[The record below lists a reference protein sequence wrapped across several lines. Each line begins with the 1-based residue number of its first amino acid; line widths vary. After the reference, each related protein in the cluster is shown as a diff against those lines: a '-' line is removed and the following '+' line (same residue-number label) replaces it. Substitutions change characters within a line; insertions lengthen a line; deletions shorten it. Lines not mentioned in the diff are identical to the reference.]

1 MPQKPKRHST
11 SVVPKVSRSKAIDSN
26 TSDAGALGEA
36 LVAQWLRDRGW
47 LVLQQR
53 WRCRWGELDL
63 VAGQPSPQHPTQPI
77 ALSFVEVKTRS
88 RGNWDCDGALAITAR
103 KRAKLWKTA
112 QLFLA
117 AHPAWADLPCQ
128 FDVALVCC
136 RPIAIGK
143 QNPTGKALPDQR
155 NSNSLELAQPDAIAG
170 YRLTL
175 QDYIPAAFTL
185 D

>member
-1 MPQKPKRHST
+1 MPSKPKRLSEN
-11 SVVPKVSRSKAIDSN
+11 AIPATHAQALDAG
-26 TSDAGALGEA
+26 TSDVGALGEA
-36 LVAQWLRDRGW
+36 LVAQWLCDRGW

-77 ALSFVEVKTRS
+77 ALAFVEVKTRS
-88 RGNWDCDGALAITAR
+88 RGNWDHDGALALTVR

-117 AHPAWADLPCQ
+117 DHPTWAELPCQ

-136 RPIAIGK
+136 RQITSGK
-143 QNPTGKALPDQR
+143 VSPSQSKSVPLALT
-155 NSNSLELAQPDAIAG
+155 ETAAIAG
-170 YRLTL
+170 YYLTL

-185 D
+185 DG